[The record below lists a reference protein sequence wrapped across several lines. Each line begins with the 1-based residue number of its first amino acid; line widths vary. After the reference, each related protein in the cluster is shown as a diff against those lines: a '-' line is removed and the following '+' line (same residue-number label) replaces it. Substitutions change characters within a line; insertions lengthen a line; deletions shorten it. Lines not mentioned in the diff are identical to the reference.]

1 MDKFE
6 RVYNVP
12 LGDAYLTTRVKATR
26 RAVKILKEFIK
37 RHAKVDVESVKLS
50 NKLNAFVWSRG
61 RKKPPRHV
69 KIKVIKDGGVAR
81 AYLHDEKIEEKKK
94 EEKKSEEKKP
104 EETKQTE
111 KETVEGEV
119 KEVEGMKDKKTV
131 ENKEE
136 VGKKE
141 VNKIGKKPK
150 KDEKKSGE

>member
-94 EEKKSEEKKP
+94 EEKKAEEKKP

-111 KETVEGEV
+111 KEMVEGEV
-119 KEVEGMKDKKTV
+119 KE
-131 ENKEE
+131 E
-136 VGKKE
+136 VAKKE
-141 VNKIGKKPK
+141 VKKTGKKPK